1 MKNSE
6 DSNKD
11 TRCAVKDPVCG
22 MEVMPGKTKL
32 VAIYQGHSYWFCSR
46 GCRETF
52 ETHPQKYLDGKSS
65 SSKGWLGR
73 FLGTRQGP

>member
-1 MKNSE
+1 MKTLA

-11 TRCAVKDPVCG
+11 TRRAVKDPVCG
-22 MEVMPGKTKL
+22 MEVVPGKTKL

-52 ETHPQKYLDGKSS
+52 ETHPQKYLGNKDYRH
-65 SSKGWLGR
+65 KGWWRRL
-73 FLGTRQGP
+73 F